1 MLKLRLRVAWVSG
14 RILERDVVGAI
25 NIGLEY
31 LNPDGS
37 PAALGPTSSHEVWVK
52 LVNPHQGAIPLMEL
66 QLFTNTIKHC

>member
-1 MLKLRLRVAWVSG
+1 VLKLRLRVAKVNG

-37 PAALGPTSSHEVWVK
+37 PAALGST
-52 LVNPHQGAIPLMEL
+52 
-66 QLFTNTIKHC
+66 